1 MYLCLAFCFC
11 IKKRDAVTL
20 LLINYKML
28 LPHSSCSHTLA
39 SLAVLACELDV
50 LSEGVS

>member
-1 MYLCLAFCFC
+1 MYLCLVFCFC
-11 IKKRDAVTL
+11 IKKRGAFTL
-20 LLINYKML
+20 LLINYKTL
-28 LPHSSCSHTLA
+28 LPLFSCSHTPA